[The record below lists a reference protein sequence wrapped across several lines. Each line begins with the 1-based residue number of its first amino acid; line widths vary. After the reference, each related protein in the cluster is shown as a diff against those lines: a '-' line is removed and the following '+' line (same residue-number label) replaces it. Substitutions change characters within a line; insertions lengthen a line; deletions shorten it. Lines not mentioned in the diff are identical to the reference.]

1 MMKINLNLHSIL
13 LLNTIKA
20 FFILVAVVAFSF
32 LIVGKSQANNLQLD
46 NFEVYAMNTSA
57 NTITYTVDVNWDN
70 SWKTITNHDAVWVF
84 LKYSSDGGT
93 TWSHATMGGSGLN
106 PNGFNAP
113 AGFDILIPQDQRGF
127 FLQRNGLG
135 SGSATANSVRLVWN
149 YGQDNVTDAIA
160 TASNTINK
168 IFGIEM
174 VYVSEGS
181 FYAGDGNSSSDYRL
195 KQGTSDNDPWYIQN
209 ENAIT
214 TTNSAGDGF
223 YYQGAGA
230 TGENASGDVFIIP
243 TSFPKGHHAYYQMKY
258 ELTEGQWV
266 GFFNTLTTAQ
276 KSNRDI
282 TSSTNGGKGSDN
294 VINRNTIAWDSTS
307 PKSDAATLR
316 SNRPMNYISWPD
328 LMAYADWAGLR
339 PMTELEFEKSARGAD
354 IAPIADEF
362 VWGKSTYNDVQANEI
377 SPNTDEDG
385 TETISNGS
393 ANLNRNNLAWTTGD
407 GRVGG
412 IAEAQKGPL
421 RSGILAGT
429 STSRVTSGSGYYGAM
444 ELSGNLNE
452 MVVTIGNAKG
462 RQFLGTHGDGAL
474 SNLSGYEGNATN
486 TDWPG
491 INTTDTAYGITST
504 VGSGYRGGDFNSS
517 NIRFFQT
524 STRINASRD
533 PDSEGKLQRYDASFG
548 IFQGGRL
555 VRTAP

>member
-1 MMKINLNLHSIL
+1 MMEIKMNNLSAVFLKIVKS
-13 LLNTIKA
+13 
-20 FFILVAVVAFSF
+20 FFIFLAVITFSC
-32 LIVGKSQANNLQLD
+32 LIVGDSRANNLQLD

-57 NTITYTVDVNWDN
+57 NTITYTADMDWEN

-84 LKYSSDGGT
+84 LKYSSDGGA
-93 TWSHATMGGSGLN
+93 TWSHATLGGSGLN

-113 AGFDILIPQDQRGF
+113 SGFDIVVPQDQRGF
-127 FLQRNGLG
+127 FLQRNSLG
-135 SGSATANSVRLVWN
+135 SGTATANAVRFIWN
-149 YGQDNVTDAIA
+149 YGQDGVSDAVA

-174 VYVSEGS
+174 VYVAQGS

-195 KQGTSDNDPWYIQN
+195 KEGTADNDPWYVQN

-230 TGENASGDVFIIP
+230 IGENSSGDVFIVP
-243 TSFPKGHHAYYQMKY
+243 TSFPKGHQAFYQMKY

-266 GFFNTLTTAQ
+266 GFFNTLLPAQ
-276 KSNRDI
+276 KINRDV
-282 TSSTNGGKGSDN
+282 TSSVNGGKGSDN
-294 VINRNTIAWDSTS
+294 VVNRNTISWDNSS
-307 PKSDAATLR
+307 PKSDASTLR
-316 SNRPMNYISWPD
+316 SNRPMTYISWPD

-339 PMTELEFEKSARGAD
+339 PITELEFEKSSRGSD
-354 IAPIADEF
+354 ISPIADEF
-362 VWGKSTYNDVQANEI
+362 VWGKATYNDVQSNEI
-377 SPNTDEDG
+377 FPNTDEGG

-393 ANLNRNNLAWTTGD
+393 ANLNRNNLAWTSGD

-412 IAEAQKGPL
+412 IAESQKGPL

-429 STSRVTSGSGYYGAM
+429 NTSRVTSGAGYYGAM

-452 MVVTIGNAKG
+452 MVVTLGNSKG
-462 RQFLGTHGDGAL
+462 RQFLGTHGDGTL
-474 SNLSGYEGNATN
+474 SSSSGYEGNATN

-491 INTTDTAYGITST
+491 INTTDTVYGVTGSL
-504 VGSGYRGGDFNSS
+504 GSGFRGGDFNSP
-517 NIRFFQT
+517 NIRLFQI
-524 STRINASRD
+524 STRTDASRN

>member
-1 MMKINLNLHSIL
+1 MMEIKINRPSMVSLKTMTS
-13 LLNTIKA
+13 
-20 FFILVAVVAFSF
+20 FFIFFAMITFSC
-32 LIVGKSQANNLQLD
+32 LIVGESRANNLQLD
-46 NFEVYAMNTSA
+46 NFEVYSMNTAA
-57 NTITYTVDVNWDN
+57 NTITYTADIDWDN

-84 LKYSSDGGT
+84 LKYSSDGGA

-113 AGFDILIPQDQRGF
+113 AGFDIVVPQDQRGF

-135 SGSATANSVRLVWN
+135 SGTATANGARFIWN
-149 YGQDNVTDAIA
+149 YGQDGLSDAVA

-174 VYVSEGS
+174 VYVAAGS

-195 KQGTSDNDPWYIQN
+195 KQGTADNDPWYIQN

-230 TGENASGDVFIIP
+230 SGENSSGDIFIIP
-243 TSFPKGHHAYYQMKY
+243 TSFPKGHHAFYQMKY

-266 GFFNTLTTAQ
+266 GFFNTLSSVQ
-276 KSNRDI
+276 KINRDI
-282 TSSTNGGKGSDN
+282 TSSVNGGKGSDN
-294 VINRNTIAWDSTS
+294 VVNRNTVSWDASS
-307 PKSDAATLR
+307 PKSDASTLR
-316 SNRPMNYISWPD
+316 SNRPMTYISWPD

-354 IAPIADEF
+354 IAPVADELA
-362 VWGKSTYNDVQANEI
+362 WGKATYNDVQANEI
-377 SPNTDEDG
+377 SPDTDESG

-393 ANLNRNNLAWTTGD
+393 ANLNRNNLAWTSGD

-412 IAEAQKGPL
+412 IAESQKGPL

-429 STSRVTSGSGYYGAM
+429 NTSRVTSGAGYYGAM

-452 MVVTIGNAKG
+452 MVVTLGHSRG

-491 INTTDTAYGITST
+491 MNTTDSAYGVTGTS
-504 VGSGYRGGDFNSS
+504 GAGYRGGDFNSS
-517 NIRFFQT
+517 NIRFFQI
-524 STRINASRD
+524 STRTDASRN